1 MSGEFPDSVA
11 TLFDRRFFLAY
22 WYPTLLSF
30 SVGLLVYSW
39 PKDWKPLYLYLSVS
53 QNGSS
58 GSQASFHLEIILATL
73 LLTLVIAYL
82 LQAFSHALVQFWEG
96 YWPKLLWNRYK
107 SARGVKDRWVKL
119 KKERANAR
127 NNPTLHALLHE
138 QLFYGYPS
146 QEDKLLP
153 TQLGNIL
160 RAAEDYAKSNY
171 GMDVVF
177 WWPRL
182 WLILPEPVQHEIED
196 SQTPMISLLNLATQL
211 VVISSAGFFYL
222 CWQYK
227 GSWGLFA
234 FLAASITLIVGI
246 ALTAFA
252 YRGAVSHAK
261 VYGALIRSVVDTY
274 RFDLLRA
281 LHQPMPSN
289 LNEEKKLWDD
299 LIRWIYLNEQGNVPS
314 YVHGQRSS

>member
-22 WYPTLLSF
+22 WCPTILSF
-30 SVGLLVYSW
+30 LVGLLIYSW
-39 PKDWKPLYLYLSVS
+39 PKDWKPLDLYLSVS

-58 GSQASFHLEIILATL
+58 GSQPSFHFEVILATL
-73 LLTLVIAYL
+73 LLTLIIAHL
-82 LQAFSHALVQFWEG
+82 LQAFSHPLVQFWEG

-107 SARGVKDRWVKL
+107 SARGVNDEWVKL
-119 KKERANAR
+119 KKERTSAR
-127 NNPTLHALLHE
+127 NNPTSYALVHE

-146 QEDKLLP
+146 QKDKLLP
-153 TQLGNIL
+153 TKLGNIL

-182 WLILPEPVQHEIED
+182 WLILPETVQQEIED
-196 SQTPMISLLNLATQL
+196 SQTPMISLINLATQL

-234 FLAASITLIVGI
+234 FLAAFITLIVGI
-246 ALTAFA
+246 TLTVFV
-252 YRGAVSHAK
+252 YRGAISHAK
-261 VYGALIRSVVDTY
+261 VYGTLIRSVVDTY

-289 LNEEKKLWDD
+289 LSEEKKLWNN
-299 LIRWIYLNEQGNVPS
+299 LIRWVYLNEQDNAPQ
-314 YVHGQRSS
+314 YVHDKIKS

>member
-22 WYPTLLSF
+22 WYPTILSF
-30 SVGLLVYSW
+30 VVGLLIYSW
-39 PKDWKPLYLYLSVS
+39 PKDWKPLDLYLSIS

-58 GSQASFHLEIILATL
+58 GSQPSFHFEVILATL
-73 LLTLVIAYL
+73 ILTLIIAHL
-82 LQAFSHALVQFWEG
+82 LQAFSHSLVQFWEG

-107 SARGVKDRWVKL
+107 SARGVNDEWAKL
-119 KKERANAR
+119 KKERTNAR
-127 NNPTLHALLHE
+127 NNPTLHALIHE

-160 RAAEDYAKSNY
+160 KAAEDYAKSNY
-171 GMDVVF
+171 GMDIVF

-182 WLILPEPVQHEIED
+182 WLILPETVQQEIED

-211 VVISSAGFFYL
+211 VVISFAGFLYL

-234 FLAASITLIVGI
+234 FFAAFIPLIVGI
-246 ALTAFA
+246 TLTAFA
-252 YRGAVSHAK
+252 YHGAVSHAK
-261 VYGALIRSVVDTY
+261 IYGTLIRSVVDIY

-281 LHQPMPSN
+281 LHQPMPQN
-289 LNEEKKLWDD
+289 PYEERKLWNN
-299 LIRWIYLNEQGNVPS
+299 LIRWVYLNEQDNAPQ
-314 YVHGQRSS
+314 YVHDQIKF